1 VHDKRAALNFM
12 DLVVQVHQGRAGFG
26 LIPKY
31 NQWYKATL
39 RQKRQIVV
47 GEMRRQEDPERNA
60 KAISVAKGQ
69 GTNWLNLENIKF
81 SWCDIWEME
90 EPQLS

>member
-1 VHDKRAALNFM
+1 M
-12 DLVVQVHQGRAGFG
+12 DLIVQVQQGRAGFG

-31 NQWYKATL
+31 NQWYKATS
-39 RQKRQIVV
+39 RQKRQLVV

-90 EPQLS
+90 EPQLI